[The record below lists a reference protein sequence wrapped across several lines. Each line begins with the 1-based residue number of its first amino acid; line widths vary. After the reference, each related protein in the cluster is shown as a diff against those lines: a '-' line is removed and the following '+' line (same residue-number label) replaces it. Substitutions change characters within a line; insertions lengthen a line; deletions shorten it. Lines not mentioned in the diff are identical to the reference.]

1 MKKISVISSN
11 QIIAEDLKQ
20 QIERCWEGCTIELSE
35 KSSDIDLFFVD
46 DDETEV
52 KNIAQTYTELP
63 IVFLSSTKEYSE
75 YADLVIKKP
84 FKLYD
89 FLSSLKNETLL
100 PKVRRKECLNF
111 NEYSFYPVKKEIF
124 SNLLNKTFKLTEK
137 EVFIL
142 KYLYQNTGV
151 VTEKEDLLENVW
163 GYSAEATTHTVETH
177 IYRLRQKVEQDG
189 GSQLIITENNG
200 YRLNI

>member
-11 QIIAEDLKQ
+11 QVIAEDLKQ
-20 QIERCWEGCTIELSE
+20 QIERCWEGCAIGLNE